1 MCKMCDADSD
11 PNLQSKLDSDQ
22 NLQSKLK
29 VQISKRVYHHIH
41 VAGHPGVSVYPETL
55 RRARHGVT
63 PVAPKG
69 ITVIDVKLDLF
80 IMKCVLQH
88 R

>member
-1 MCKMCDADSD
+1 MND
-11 PNLQSKLDSDQ
+11 
-22 NLQSKLK
+22 
-29 VQISKRVYHHIH
+29 YIH

-55 RRARHGVT
+55 RRARHGVA

-69 ITVIDVKLDLF
+69 ITVNDVTPDLF
-80 IMKCVLQH
+80 VMKCVLQH